1 MGLPE
6 TVLYSDFTETF
17 RADGLFKAWLLLDG
31 LLPRNH
37 GSDSIQVPIQRLYL
51 TQDQPLLLLAETE
64 NNSEQWLLK
73 VVSSD

>member
-17 RADGLFKAWLLLDG
+17 RADGLFKAWLLLEG

-37 GSDSIQVPIQRLYL
+37 GPRFNTSTNTAALSNTGPAVTFFSTDP
-51 TQDQPLLLLAETE
+51 
-64 NNSEQWLLK
+64 EQF
-73 VVSSD
+73 